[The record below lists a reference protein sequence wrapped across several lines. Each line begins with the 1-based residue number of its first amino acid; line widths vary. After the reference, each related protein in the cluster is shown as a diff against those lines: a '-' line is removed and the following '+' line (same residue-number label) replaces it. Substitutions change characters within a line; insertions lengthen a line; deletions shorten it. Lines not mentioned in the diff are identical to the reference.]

1 MFDSSCFDKNHI
13 IRTAGNGFIEL
24 GALASQVKPG
34 GHLGSNLLMLA
45 IEYINDYEPHPDKHI
60 LNWEV
65 GVKLM
70 EGNYNHSIV
79 KRAFRS
85 DKDFK
90 LTRKD
95 FVSPDNLLYVE
106 HFFLPDS
113 LWQLSLC
120 VFLSCYIY
128 AGNLLYVVLELCMIQ
143 FWQLY
148 IVYLLCSIYAGNLLH
163 PELVFFF

>member
-1 MFDSSCFDKNHI
+1 MCSSDLPFFSLFFLIIFGVFISFVFDSSCFDRNHI
-13 IRTAGNGFIEL
+13 IRTPGNGFIEL

-70 EGNYNHSIV
+70 EGNYDHSIV

-95 FVSPDNLLYVE
+95 FVSPYKFLLYVE
-106 HFFLPDS
+106 HFFLPDFS
-113 LWQLSLC
+113 LWQFIICL
-120 VFLSCYIY
+120 YWIY
-128 AGNLLYVVLELCMIQ
+128 A
-143 FWQLY
+143 
-148 IVYLLCSIYAGNLLH
+148 
-163 PELVFFF
+163 

>member
-1 MFDSSCFDKNHI
+1 VFDSSCFDRNHI
-13 IRTAGNGFIEL
+13 IRTPGNGFIEL

-95 FVSPDNLLYVE
+95 FVSPCK
-106 HFFLPDS
+106 FFII
-113 LWQLSLC
+113 C
-120 VFLSCYIY
+120 
-128 AGNLLYVVLELCMIQ
+128 
-143 FWQLY
+143 
-148 IVYLLCSIYAGNLLH
+148 
-163 PELVFFF
+163 